1 MTYNLRALIPV
12 QRDPLKVKIDGRPEH
27 IGNPGAIVLF
37 GFKEPLSILN
47 QYRRTERRPICEN
60 LIKTLRYLME
70 GDVAPAAGDP
80 GREAGS
86 VILPR

>member
-27 IGNPGAIVLF
+27 IGDPCAIVLF

-47 QYRRTERRPICEN
+47 QYRGTERRSIWEN
-60 LIKTLRYLME
+60 LIKTPRYLME